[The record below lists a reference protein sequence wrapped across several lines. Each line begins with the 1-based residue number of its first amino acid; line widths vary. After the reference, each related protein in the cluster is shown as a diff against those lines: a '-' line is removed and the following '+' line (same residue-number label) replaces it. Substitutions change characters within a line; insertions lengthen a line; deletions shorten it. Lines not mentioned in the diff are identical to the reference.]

1 MALREA
7 RISLF
12 LSPISKRKN
21 LCDFQRD
28 WKGDDWATQA
38 RHKGPPGKKHEP
50 RAVERGGMSMHT
62 CLKGSV
68 HSRGCMGTQNQQ
80 CGPKPDC

>member
-12 LSPISKRKN
+12 LSPISKRKT

-38 RHKGPPGKKHEP
+38 GHKGP
-50 RAVERGGMSMHT
+50 RAVERGGVSMHT
-62 CLKGSV
+62 CLRGSV

-80 CGPKPDC
+80 CGLKPDC